1 MVVISTREGRDELTG
16 YLDVLG
22 GYLADCQLAP
32 AAEFATDPKI
42 AERLWGLSEELVGEK
57 FDLGGK

>member
-1 MVVISTREGRDELTG
+1 MCAERCADDRFVDAP
-16 YLDVLG
+16 G

-32 AAEFATDPKI
+32 AADHATDPKI
-42 AERLWGLSEELVGEK
+42 AERLWDLSEDLVGET